1 MHNAIRLRNF
11 ALFSAVRGTYIGTM
25 RTRGILVVV
34 SVLGVAAT
42 LIAVIKG
49 AWIYALAIY
58 GMSVAGIA
66 VLLGR
71 AVRQHRARNDLLL
84 RTVPD
89 EAAQGPRVQP
99 GLMRP
104 HS

>member
-1 MHNAIRLRNF
+1 
-11 ALFSAVRGTYIGTM
+11 M

-42 LIAVIKG
+42 LIAVIEG

-71 AVRQHRARNDLLL
+71 AVRQHRAGNDLLL
-84 RTVPD
+84 RTAPD
-89 EAAQGPRVQP
+89 EAA
-99 GLMRP
+99 
-104 HS
+104 

>member
-42 LIAVIKG
+42 LIAVIEG

-58 GMSVAGIA
+58 GLSVAGIA

-71 AVRQHRARNDLLL
+71 AVRQHRARNDLL
-84 RTVPD
+84 RTAPD
-89 EAAQGPRVQP
+89 ETAQGPRVQP
-99 GLMRP
+99 GMMRP

>member
-1 MHNAIRLRNF
+1 
-11 ALFSAVRGTYIGTM
+11 M
-25 RTRGILVVV
+25 RTRDILVVV

-42 LIAVIKG
+42 LIAVIEG
-49 AWIYALAIY
+49 AWIYVLAIY

-71 AVRQHRARNDLLL
+71 AVRQHRARNDQLL
-84 RTVPD
+84 RTAPD

>member
-1 MHNAIRLRNF
+1 
-11 ALFSAVRGTYIGTM
+11 M
-25 RTRGILVVV
+25 RTRDILVVV
-34 SVLGVAAT
+34 SVFGVAAT
-42 LIAVIKG
+42 LIAVIEG
-49 AWIYALAIY
+49 AWIYALSIY

-71 AVRQHRARNDLLL
+71 AVRQQRTRNDLLL
-84 RTVPD
+84 RTAPD

-99 GLMRP
+99 GMMHP

>member
-1 MHNAIRLRNF
+1 MWM
-11 ALFSAVRGTYIGTM
+11 M

-42 LIAVIKG
+42 LIAVIEG
-49 AWIYALAIY
+49 AWIYALAFY
-58 GMSVAGIA
+58 GISVAGIA

-71 AVRQHRARNDLLL
+71 AVRQHRAR
-84 RTVPD
+84 
-89 EAAQGPRVQP
+89 VQP
-99 GLMRP
+99 GEMSS

>member
-1 MHNAIRLRNF
+1 
-11 ALFSAVRGTYIGTM
+11 M

-42 LIAVIKG
+42 LIAVIEG
-49 AWIYALAIY
+49 AWVYALAVY

-71 AVRQHRARNDLLL
+71 AVRQHRARNGLPL
-84 RTVPD
+84 RTAPD

-99 GLMRP
+99 GVMSP